1 MSFGFRAFAGIL
13 VPISLAVAIPT
24 AAGDVDTRF
33 DRARGRAEVVRS
45 SAGSATTAPIQHLDA
60 AKGPSEI
67 TVARGQ
73 TVTVV
78 VIPRGEQACSF
89 DVRAK

>member
-1 MSFGFRAFAGIL
+1 MSFGFRAFASIL
-13 VPISLAVAIPT
+13 VPISLAVASPA
-24 AAGDVDTRF
+24 AAGDVDTRL
-33 DRARGRAEVVRS
+33 DRSRGRAEVVRS
-45 SAGSATTAPIQHLDA
+45 SAGSASTGPIQHLDA

-78 VIPRGEQACSF
+78 VMPRGEQACSF
-89 DVRAK
+89 ELRAK